1 MRIAEETRTNGA
13 YSDAE
18 ATARRAKLPAQGP
31 PPLPDGGA
39 PMGARDD
46 RPAMLGRR
54 FRLTEVVGMLIGLT
68 LALVGNALISQLWI
82 SRDTSGWTWPI
93 TALGGIAVGGALTLF
108 IYGVTTD
115 RTDTGPKPRGRAA
128 VTTEG
133 EEHRSR
139 RRQSQT
145 AARR

>member
-1 MRIAEETRTNGA
+1 MMRIAEETHTQGA
-13 YSDAE
+13 YGDADG
-18 ATARRAKLPAQGP
+18 TAQEQR
-31 PPLPDGGA
+31 PLPKPDAGE
-39 PMGARDD
+39 PMGARDDD

-54 FRLTEVVGMLIGLT
+54 FRLTVVFGMLVGLT
-68 LALVGNALISQLWI
+68 LALVGNALVSRLWI
-82 SRDTSGWTWPI
+82 SRDTSGWAWLI

-128 VTTEG
+128 VSTEG